1 MFLQHRYLIL
11 ISAIVKRIRPNGGT
25 TKKRLV
31 LHDLARFDTNKK
43 SFLIAQ
49 PVHLLLHLLRHQV

>member
-1 MFLQHRYLIL
+1 MFFRHRYLML
-11 ISAIVKRIRPNGGT
+11 ISAIVKWIRPNGGT
-25 TKKRLV
+25 TQKCLA

-43 SFLIAQ
+43 SLLIAQ